1 MLYTT
6 VFGFYSAFLFLRTGH
21 LAAPVVVHCFCN
33 SMGFP
38 DFAEVVHK
46 PPKERTLLLALYV
59 CGLGLFGA
67 YAMNAMRL
75 EKGYPAWGA
84 DYTTERSPAE
94 TVGGRFIDMDH
105 DFVGKEALA
114 ARMGDDDRWE
124 MVLLELEA
132 AALPY
137 K

>member
-67 YAMNAMRL
+67 ML
-75 EKGYPAWGA
+75 F
-84 DYTTERSPAE
+84 TLTEPKMYGNKLYR
-94 TVGGRFIDMDH
+94 
-105 DFVGKEALA
+105 
-114 ARMGDDDRWE
+114 
-124 MVLLELEA
+124 
-132 AALPY
+132 
-137 K
+137 